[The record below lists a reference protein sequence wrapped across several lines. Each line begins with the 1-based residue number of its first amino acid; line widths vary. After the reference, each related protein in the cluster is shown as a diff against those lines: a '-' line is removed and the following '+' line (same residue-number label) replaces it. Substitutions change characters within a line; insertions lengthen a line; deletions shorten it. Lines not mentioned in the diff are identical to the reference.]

1 MPGTDIRLGRVR
13 DGEHQH
19 RPGFDLTLSAPKT
32 VSLEALLYG
41 DRRVLGAHDAAVKAT
56 LDWLERDLLQ
66 TRSYDPVT
74 RQRPR
79 VAANGLVAAGFRH
92 LTSRDQDPQLHTHC
106 IIANMTRN
114 RSGEWRSVEP
124 TEIRRNVRL
133 IGAVYRQEL
142 AQRLLALGFAIEAT
156 MIGGVPGF
164 EIAGYG
170 RAFVDAFSSRR
181 REILAWLDAHGLPWS
196 AALTQQ
202 AALITRRKKADRDV
216 DELRAAWKA
225 RAERL
230 GLSRDRSIAKVRSR
244 PEGFGNAKG
253 GAQGGPALSAHGRG
267 AATGPAGAER
277 AGGGMARGG
286 ASGGARLG
294 DPGARCQGGRAR
306 PCAGPARA
314 GGHRRGRWRG

>member
-1 MPGTDIRLGRVR
+1 MVAGLTDLTSTTMTVEYFSREGYYAKNDPRQRRASFWHGGAARALGMAKHVSPRAFERILSGYVPGTDIRLGRVR

-56 LDWLERDLLQ
+56 LDWLERELLQ
-66 TRSYDPVT
+66 TRSWDPAT

-79 VAANGLVAAGFRH
+79 VAAHGLVAAGFRH
-92 LTSRDQDPQLHTHC
+92 LTSRDQDPQIHTHC
-106 IIANMTRN
+106 IVANMTRN
-114 RSGEWRSVEP
+114 RAGEWRSVEP
-124 TEIRRNVRL
+124 TELRRNVRL

-142 AQRLLALGFAIEAT
+142 AQRLLGLGFRIEAT

-202 AALITRRKKADRDV
+202 AALITRKK
-216 DELRAAWKA
+216 
-225 RAERL
+225 
-230 GLSRDRSIAKVRSR
+230 
-244 PEGFGNAKG
+244 
-253 GAQGGPALSAHGRG
+253 
-267 AATGPAGAER
+267 
-277 AGGGMARGG
+277 
-286 ASGGARLG
+286 
-294 DPGARCQGGRAR
+294 
-306 PCAGPARA
+306 
-314 GGHRRGRWRG
+314 